1 VNGSTAAPASVGR
14 KTQHL
19 DATSNASPGTTKA
32 PKGKKFGEKPN
43 APVVDTARNKGKKN
57 DNDKNLPSC
66 CGCSILIADDVKALQ
81 CDRCGSDS
89 SWKCLQCLNMTDEIY
104 EGLKMNEGSNNV
116 LRWFCD
122 KCESEVFCPAV
133 IEADAQPD
141 SGKFDVMLGMMSR
154 LDRLEEEMVRMKSEH
169 LSELTKVRSE
179 MHNMDSRQK
188 VEECKGKVDQ
198 IAADIVQ
205 LGDRVEHCEH
215 RPDVTSGLDE
225 KDKGELWSD
234 IVSRSKEVEQ
244 KISGVTD
251 DVMILKQQTTEIRED
266 RDEQCEIDKR
276 RNCAIIQ
283 GLPEPTG
290 DDGVNRKKQDEERII
305 DMLHEIQCDDVSVN
319 TVIRLGRLPEADAKP
334 RPVKIALASEA
345 QK

>member
-1 VNGSTAAPASVGR
+1 MY
-14 KTQHL
+14 H
-19 DATSNASPGTTKA
+19 
-32 PKGKKFGEKPN
+32 
-43 APVVDTARNKGKKN
+43 
-57 DNDKNLPSC
+57 
-66 CGCSILIADDVKALQ
+66 ALQ
-81 CDRCGSDS
+81 QFSDELHWYCSKCKGGAGKLLAILS
-89 SWKCLQCLNMTDEIY
+89 SLQSKIDKLEDEIVRSKRDWKADLVNSSAV
-104 EGLKMNEGSNNV
+104 LKG
-116 LRWFCD
+116 
-122 KCESEVFCPAV
+122 
-133 IEADAQPD
+133 
-141 SGKFDVMLGMMSR
+141 DVTR
-154 LDRLEEEMVRMKSEH
+154 LDHQVAANLKNMEEEMVKMKSEH

-188 VEECKGKVDQ
+188 VEECKGKIDKIV
-198 IAADIVQ
+198 ADIVQ

-215 RPDVTSGLDE
+215 RPDVTSELDE
-225 KDKGELWSD
+225 EDKRELWSD

-334 RPVKIALASEA
+334 RPVKIVLASEA
-345 QK
+345 QKEKVLSKAKNLKSKGSRGLDKIYIHQDRTPKQRRKRQQLVKELKDRQTAGEKDLVIVNYRIVTWKPRTVSED